1 MFKVKVSKQSIDK
14 FKGMDESL
22 SAMLIA
28 WIRKNLS
35 QTINPRIFG
44 KSMFKKDNRFWQY
57 RLGDFRLLAIIYDDS
72 RLIVLTDIN
81 YNDSL

>member
-1 MFKVKVSKQSIDK
+1 MFRVKVSEQSVEK
-14 FKGMDESL
+14 LKGMDKWL
-22 SAMLIA
+22 AAMVVA

-35 QTINPRIFG
+35 KCVNPRIFG

-72 RLIVLTDIN
+72 KLVVLTDIN
-81 YNDSL
+81 YNDTI